1 MTPSGKGERLPS
13 GDGAPVRAA
22 ANPTLRIKR
31 LQDLDVK
38 GKRVLVRVDYNVP
51 MKDGKVTDNTRIR
64 ETLKTIE
71 FLLAQ
76 NAKVVL
82 VAHLGRPKGK
92 PEPKYSL
99 KPAAEELARL
109 LKKPVAFATDC
120 VGPEAEKV
128 VAALQPGGV
137 ALLEN
142 LRFHAEEEKN
152 DPAFAQALAKFGD
165 VFVQEAFGAI
175 HRAHAS
181 TAGVCKYLPGGI
193 GFLVQKELEF
203 LDRVVNNPARPFVAI
218 IGGAK
223 VSDKLAVLNK
233 LLDKVD
239 ALLIGGGMAYTFL
252 AFQKASIGRSLLE
265 ADKVA
270 DAQKIIEKAYAK
282 KVTLLLPADH
292 VVVSEIKPDAQVTVT
307 QSMAI
312 PPDMIGVD
320 IGPHTVEFFIEE
332 IQKAKTVFW
341 NGPMGIFE
349 MEPFARGTV
358 EVAKAIAAATKRG
371 ATTIVGGGD
380 SLAALAKAGVA
391 SQVSHCSTGGGASL
405 ELLEGKV
412 LPGLAALAG

>member
-1 MTPSGKGERLPS
+1 MTAG
-13 GDGAPVRAA
+13 
-22 ANPTLRIKR
+22 NPILKLRR
-31 LQDLDVK
+31 LQDLDAK
-38 GKRVLVRVDYNVP
+38 GKRVLARVDYNVP
-51 MKDGKVTDNTRIR
+51 MKDGKVTDDTRIR
-64 ETLKTIE
+64 ETLKTLE
-71 FLLAQ
+71 YLLSR

-99 KPAAEELARL
+99 RPVAEALSKL
-109 LKKPVAFATDC
+109 IKKPVAFASDC
-120 VGPEAEKV
+120 VGPEADKV
-128 VAALQPGGV
+128 VAALKPGDV

-152 DPAFAQALAKFGD
+152 APAFAQALAKHGD
-165 VFVQEAFGAI
+165 VFVQDAFGAI

-203 LDRVVNNPARPFVAI
+203 LDRVVNNPTRPFLAV

-223 VSDKLAVLNK
+223 VSDKLGVLDK

-239 ALLIGGGMAYTFL
+239 GLLIGGGMAYTFL
-252 AFQKASIGRSLLE
+252 VSQNVSIGKSLLE
-265 ADKVA
+265 ADQVGE
-270 DAQKIIEKAYAK
+270 AQKIVHKAYAK
-282 KVTLLLPADH
+282 KVSCLLPADH
-292 VVVSEIKPDAQVTVT
+292 VVVKEIKPDAPTIVT
-307 QSMAI
+307 QSMAV

-320 IGPHTVEFFIEE
+320 IGPHTIELFTEE
-332 IQKAKTVFW
+332 IAKAKTVFW

-349 MEPFARGTV
+349 TEAFAKGTLA
-358 EVAKAIAAATKRG
+358 VAKAVAEATING

-380 SLAALAKAGVA
+380 SLAAVAKAGVTA
-391 SQVSHCSTGGGASL
+391 QISHCSTGGGASL

-412 LPGLAALAG
+412 LPGLAALAE